1 MEIHL
6 KKAIIG
12 IFMRAE
18 KLPAGAGRIGKTF
31 RTVASMLFR
40 FLLVGAMFGAAF

>member
-1 MEIHL
+1 MH
-6 KKAIIG
+6 
-12 IFMRAE
+12 RAE

-40 FLLVGAMFGAAF
+40 FLRVGAMFGAAF